1 MIASIV
7 AAFLAGVFATLG
19 GLFFYELRDEARR
32 RLARAPRPWRTVTSA
47 QGSTEITF
55 RTREAPLGGLCGDLL
70 RLASTDRSLT
80 TGPTMDQR
88 IEPQRYRVFVSWRM
102 TFTANPDG
110 EEPRT

>member
-7 AAFLAGVFATLG
+7 AAFLAGVFAALG
-19 GLFFYELRDEARR
+19 GLFFYELRDGARR
-32 RLARAPRPWRTVTSA
+32 ALARAPRPWRTVTNA

-55 RTREAPLGGLCGDLL
+55 RTREATLGGLCGDLL

-80 TGPTMDQR
+80 TGPTMEQR

-102 TFTANPDG
+102 VFTVDPA
-110 EEPRT
+110 EQEPRA